1 MEQLDA
7 LFAWSPLLLL
17 PIVVLLGLAL
27 LKKPVVPTMLIS
39 SLLCV
44 FLGWWIQGFD
54 ISIGFNAVITG
65 FTADSIVPAG
75 FALDDTVAYILNRGG
90 MTSMVSIILICFCG
104 FSMTT
109 ILTHSGFLEKAIEPL
124 VRNLN
129 TRWKTMLTA
138 ELATLLVL
146 SIGGISYVSSVFVGE
161 AWQKPFLKNRMGRP
175 CLSRTLEDVGTCC

>member
-1 MEQLDA
+1 
-7 LFAWSPLLLL
+7 
-17 PIVVLLGLAL
+17 
-27 LKKPVVPTMLIS
+27 
-39 SLLCV
+39 
-44 FLGWWIQGFD
+44 
-54 ISIGFNAVITG
+54 
-65 FTADSIVPAG
+65 
-75 FALDDTVAYILNRGG
+75 
-90 MTSMVSIILICFCG
+90 MVSIILICFCG

-161 AWQKPFLKNRMGRP
+161 AWQKPLPQKQGWDGPASHGRW
-175 CLSRTLEDVGTCC
+175 RTWGPAAPA